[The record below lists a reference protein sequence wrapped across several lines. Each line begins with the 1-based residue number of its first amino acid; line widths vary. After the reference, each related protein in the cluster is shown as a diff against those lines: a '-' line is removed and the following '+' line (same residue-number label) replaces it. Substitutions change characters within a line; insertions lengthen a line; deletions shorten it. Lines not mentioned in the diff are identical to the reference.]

1 MPTIL
6 YTPEDIRVDVADR
19 QTLLNAALAG
29 GVPHMHVCGGLAR
42 CSTCRVIVIEGHENV
57 DPPNAR
63 EQALAARLKL
73 PRGVR
78 IACQATV
85 HGPVRVRRLVL
96 DDEDLQLLSR
106 QAPSAALAPIGEE
119 IPVAVL
125 FADIRGFTPFAET
138 LLPYDV
144 IHLLNRHFEAMG
156 RIIAAHG
163 GFINN
168 TMGDGLMALFGVDG
182 QPSAPLRAV
191 RAALGML
198 QGVTDLQPYLVLA
211 YGRGFDVG
219 IGIHCGEAVVGPL
232 GAAGDKRVT
241 AIGDTVNLASRIESA
256 TKDAGTRL
264 LVSETVWHAVED
276 QAIQGRTA
284 RTCLKGKT
292 GEYTLYE
299 IVGMR

>member
-1 MPTIL
+1 MSTIL
-6 YTPEDIRVDVADR
+6 YAPDELRIDAAKR

-42 CSTCRVIVIEGHENV
+42 CSTCRVIVIEGHENI

-63 EQALAARLKL
+63 EQALAARLNL

-96 DDEDLQLLSR
+96 DDEDTQMLRR
-106 QAPSAALAPIGEE
+106 QGPADALMPIGEE

-144 IHLLNRHFEAMG
+144 IHLLNRYFEAMG

-182 QPSAPLRAV
+182 QPAAPLRAV
-191 RAALGML
+191 RAALAML
-198 QGVTDLQPYLVLA
+198 DGVANLQPYLVSA
-211 YGRGFDVG
+211 YGRGFDIG

-232 GAAGDKRVT
+232 GAADGKRVT
-241 AIGDTVNLASRIESA
+241 AIGDTVNLASRIESV
-256 TKDAGTRL
+256 TKDAGARV
-264 LVSETVWHAVED
+264 LVSETVWQAVQDE
-276 QAIQGRTA
+276 AIPGRTA
-284 RTCLKGKT
+284 RTRLKGKT

-299 IVGMR
+299 VVGLR